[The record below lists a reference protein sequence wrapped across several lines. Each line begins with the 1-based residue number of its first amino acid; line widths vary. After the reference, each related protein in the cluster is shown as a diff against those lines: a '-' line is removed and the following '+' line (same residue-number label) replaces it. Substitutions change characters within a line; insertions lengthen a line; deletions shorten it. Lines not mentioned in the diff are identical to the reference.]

1 MLLLTSRPRS
11 TPGVGIEDSVDAF
24 SPTYRC
30 PERLGSLWDDRT
42 CCRWHGMTPSSGRFA
57 PDTVRARQAGV
68 ISKHPGPARAGP
80 QPSEQPRSNSPI
92 SQCHRRVRV
101 LVDLTPDELS
111 DLGGSI

>member
-1 MLLLTSRPRS
+1 MPISLHPLGRGLASWTLRGRPNLVPLARNDALWRAVRS
-11 TPGVGIEDSVDAF
+11 PGA
-24 SPTYRC
+24 
-30 PERLGSLWDDRT
+30 
-42 CCRWHGMTPSSGRFA
+42 
-57 PDTVRARQAGV
+57 VRARQAGV

-80 QPSEQPRSNSPI
+80 PPSEQPRSNSPI